1 MAISSKA
8 SEVASAR
15 GAMLTPAGRGAA
27 SGSCPSC
34 PETQRAP
41 RGRLGAAHRGGI
53 GDSWKVPCR
62 EREFESFAHGCTA
75 QRMATDAKVQA
86 KDLGGLGS
94 ASGEMPRGGGASRSR
109 KGSEVVKSGMKHG
122 SAARAAP
129 QQAIPAA
136 PPQQWPP
143 QSVNTPTAT
152 GPEARAV
159 LGAVTF
165 ATGTA
170 AFLTAPVSDNGGT
183 TFAARSG

>member
-27 SGSCPSC
+27 SWSCPSC
-34 PETQRAP
+34 AESQLAP
-41 RGRLGAAHRGGI
+41 RRVIRAAPKAANMRFMESPLPRTGIRIVRTWLHRTAHGDRRESSGEGFRRLGKRFGRNA
-53 GDSWKVPCR
+53 
-62 EREFESFAHGCTA
+62 
-75 QRMATDAKVQA
+75 
-86 KDLGGLGS
+86 
-94 ASGEMPRGGGASRSR
+94 PRRRSI
-109 KGSEVVKSGMKHG
+109 EVLKSGVEHG

-129 QQAIPAA
+129 QQVIPAA